1 MTDSPELTFKI
12 YRCQEFL
19 SSEDVLGRGTS
30 PCLCLSVC
38 LSVSLCL
45 QMSSYQGRP
54 HRDYRKQVVFPR
66 VPQSTGNL
74 PGQSPPSFPNP

>member
-38 LSVSLCL
+38 LSVSLSLSPNVLIPRPTAQRL
-45 QMSSYQGRP
+45 QKAGSVSPGSTKHRESPRTKSSQ
-54 HRDYRKQVVFPR
+54 F
-66 VPQSTGNL
+66 S
-74 PGQSPPSFPNP
+74 